1 MVDVVTE
8 ILIDLPKN
16 LVAEYAAEPDNA
28 PCWYSNIKS
37 VTWKTPKPLAVQSK
51 IAFEATFL
59 GRRLSYVY
67 EIKEWVPND
76 KLVMATSEGPFP
88 METTYH
94 WDSINQNVTRMTLRN
109 RGNPTGFSKFFAP
122 FMKMAMRNANQKDL
136 QKLKTLLEKIDIERI
151 SCICAIE
158 TALHI

>member
-28 PCWYSNIKS
+28 PRWYSNIKS
-37 VTWKTPKPLAVQSK
+37 VTWKTPKPLTVHSK
-51 IAFEATFL
+51 IAFEANFL

-88 METTYH
+88 METTYQ

-136 QKLKTLLEKIDIERI
+136 QKLKTLLENKQY
-151 SCICAIE
+151 
-158 TALHI
+158 